1 MKAVDITLII
11 QACNFFIAY
20 YFLRTYIFSPAA
32 HILQEQEDHD
42 HQLQRA
48 IDGAL
53 KKKDTARYQMK
64 QRILQIKKL
73 LLDRIPV
80 AITTKLYDTSVQSKG
95 ADCEPKALSE
105 KQSQTIKQMISD
117 RITKVL

>member
-11 QACNFFIAY
+11 QVCNFFIAY
-20 YFLRTYIFSPAA
+20 YFLRTYVFSPAA
-32 HILQEQEDHD
+32 HILQEQEEQD
-42 HQLQRA
+42 HQLQKA

-53 KKKDTARYQMK
+53 KKRDTVRYQMK

-73 LLDRIPV
+73 LLERVPV
-80 AITTKLYDTSVQSKG
+80 AVTIKFYDTSAQSKD
-95 ADCEPKALSE
+95 AVCESKALSE

>member
-1 MKAVDITLII
+1 MKAVDVTLII

-20 YFLRTYIFSPAA
+20 YFLRMYVFSPAA
-32 HILQEQEDHD
+32 HILQEQEKCD
-42 HQLQRA
+42 HQLQKE

-53 KKKDTARYQMK
+53 KKRDTVSYQMK

-73 LLDRIPV
+73 LLERIPV
-80 AITTKLYDTSVQSKG
+80 AVTTKFYDRSAQSKSTVC
-95 ADCEPKALSE
+95 DPKALSE
-105 KQSQTIKQMISD
+105 KQSQKIKQMISD